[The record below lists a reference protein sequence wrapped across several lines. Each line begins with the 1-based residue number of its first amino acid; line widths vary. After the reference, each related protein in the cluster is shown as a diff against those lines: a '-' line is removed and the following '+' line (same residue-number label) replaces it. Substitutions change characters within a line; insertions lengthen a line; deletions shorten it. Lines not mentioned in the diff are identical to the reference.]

1 MELNLDAV
9 IETPIYQVDMKTGL
23 DTFQG
28 LSDATRTIVETI
40 LTDEVP
46 IKKSAKSKVRSNMKN
61 SFSGSYGLRFGIEA
75 FDEDAIKRFK
85 SIGKDTIVEL
95 IQYYLAEVL
104 YENYPTL
111 SIKAK
116 KIVDNLEDKS
126 DLLISTLRGNI
137 LDNIHKVV
145 DNFSY
150 DVKLRA
156 E

>member
-61 SFSGSYGLRFGIEA
+61 SFSGSYGLRFGIEG
-75 FDEDAIKRFK
+75 R
-85 SIGKDTIVEL
+85 
-95 IQYYLAEVL
+95 IQ
-104 YENYPTL
+104 T
-111 SIKAK
+111 
-116 KIVDNLEDKS
+116 
-126 DLLISTLRGNI
+126 
-137 LDNIHKVV
+137 
-145 DNFSY
+145 
-150 DVKLRA
+150 
-156 E
+156 